1 MIPTTAPKRSKGSA
15 QPRKITNDRITI
27 EALKLY
33 VPVFHEGE
41 NAIKQLL
48 ETEKLTPGLRNSLE
62 TRIRLRELAIQKI
75 TSLCDPLI
83 TRELQK
89 IIGSSHLSQREDLF
103 DMLYYAGINGLSK
116 GLRHFEV
123 DKINKSSTNY
133 LFQWITTYAKKEL
146 TVLEA
151 PYGIAP
157 SRFQK
162 YKKISAVR
170 KRLSEKLGRYAEN
183 QEVLEYF
190 HSGQADIKTM
200 NGRVSDSGK
209 PSQVNLNMT
218 LESVEE
224 QENFEKNLSHTTLID
239 PVEDYSMNSEFS
251 ERDRDPF
258 FETTFG
264 IFVNSYNF
272 TDEAKAVFMSD
283 LTVALDTSLSNVLK
297 SIDDKKYKRIS
308 TTWKVLLTDVNG
320 PFYSFLKNLDKNEAS
335 DDFDVDSVLK
345 NIESSEKIVRPERW
359 AFLFEDKKVKL
370 NDK

>member
-27 EALKLY
+27 EALKFY
-33 VPVFHEGE
+33 VPMFHIGDK
-41 NAIKQLL
+41 AATRLL
-48 ETEKLTPGLRNSLE
+48 EAESLTPGERNNLE
-62 TRIRLRELAIQKI
+62 NRLHLKELAIEKI

-89 IIGSSHLSQREDLF
+89 IISASHLSNREDLF

-133 LFQWITTYAKKEL
+133 IFQWITTYAKKEL

-170 KRLSEKLGRYAEN
+170 KRLSEQLGRYAEN
-183 QEVLEYF
+183 HEVLEYF
-190 HSGQADIKTM
+190 HSGKADIKTM
-200 NGRVSDSGK
+200 NGRVSDSGN
-209 PSQVNLNMT
+209 PSQVNLNMSI
-218 LESVEE
+218 ESIEE
-224 QENFEKNLSHTTLID
+224 QENFEKNLSYTTLID
-239 PVEDYSMNSEFS
+239 PVEDYSMNAEFS
-251 ERDRDPF
+251 EKDRDPF

-264 IFVNSYNF
+264 IFINTHNL
-272 TDEAKAVFMSD
+272 TDAAKAVFMSD
-283 LTVALDTSLSNVLK
+283 LTVPLGDLSKVLEGL
-297 SIDDKKYKRIS
+297 DDKTYKRIS
-308 TTWKVLLTDVNG
+308 STWKVLLTDVNG
-320 PFYSFLKNLDKNEAS
+320 PFYHFLKNLDKNEAS
-335 DDFDVDSVLK
+335 DDFDVDSVLRS
-345 NIESSEKIVRPERW
+345 IEKSGKVIRPERW
-359 AFLFEDKKVKL
+359 SFLFEGKKVKV
-370 NDK
+370 NG